1 MSDAVQAQRE
11 QDMSDVNS
19 MPNSMKGKR
28 AIVTGGGTGLGAA
41 TAVGL
46 ARRGVNVC
54 INYNSSADAANEVV
68 NQCKALGVEAFA
80 VKANVAEDADCRA
93 LVAAAVEKLGG
104 LEVLVNNAGI
114 TKFAKHTDLDA
125 LSSDDFLNLY
135 KVNVVAVYQMTRA
148 AQPHLAASGK
158 GSVVNVSSIAGV
170 TGIGSSIAYASTKG
184 ALNTMTLSLA
194 RALAPNIRVN
204 AVCPGYIGSGWF
216 TKYQGDDVEAQTA
229 EAVAKSVPLR
239 VASMP
244 EDIAESILFFAGPES
259 RHVTGEFMII
269 DAGMHLGYA
278 PTRAR

>member
-1 MSDAVQAQRE
+1 
-11 QDMSDVNS
+11 MSDVNS
-19 MPNSMKGKR
+19 MQGKR

-54 INYNSSADAANEVV
+54 INYNSSADAANDVV
-68 NQCKALGVEAFA
+68 AQCKALGVDAFA
-80 VKANVAEDADCRA
+80 VKANVGEDADCRA
-93 LVAAAVEKLGG
+93 LVTAAVEKFGG

-125 LSSDDFLNLY
+125 LEADDFLNLY
-135 KVNVVAVYQMTRA
+135 KINVVAVYQMTRA

-170 TGIGSSIAYASTKG
+170 TGVGSSIAYASTKG

-216 TKYQGDDVEAQTA
+216 TKYQGNEVESQTA
-229 EAVAKSVPLR
+229 EQVAKSTPLR

-244 EDIAESILFFAGPES
+244 EDIAETILFFAGPES
-259 RHVTGEFMII
+259 RHVTGEFII
-269 DAGMHLGYA
+269 VDAGMHLGYA
-278 PTRAR
+278 PLRAR

>member
-1 MSDAVQAQRE
+1 
-11 QDMSDVNS
+11 MSDV
-19 MPNSMKGKR
+19 NSMKGKR

-46 ARRGVNVC
+46 ARRGVNLC

-68 NQCKALGVEAFA
+68 AQCKALGVEAFA
-80 VKANVAEDADCRA
+80 VKANVAEDSDCRA

-104 LEVLVNNAGI
+104 LDVLVNNAGI

-170 TGIGSSIAYASTKG
+170 TGIGSSIAYAVDQGRAQHDDAEPG
-184 ALNTMTLSLA
+184 AGA
-194 RALAPNIRVN
+194 GAEH
-204 AVCPGYIGSGWF
+204 PGQCGVPRLYRIGLVHEVSG
-216 TKYQGDDVEAQTA
+216 
-229 EAVAKSVPLR
+229 R
-239 VASMP
+239 
-244 EDIAESILFFAGPES
+244 
-259 RHVTGEFMII
+259 
-269 DAGMHLGYA
+269 
-278 PTRAR
+278 

>member
-1 MSDAVQAQRE
+1 
-11 QDMSDVNS
+11 MSDV
-19 MPNSMKGKR
+19 NSMKGKR

-41 TAVGL
+41 TALGL
-46 ARRGVNVC
+46 ARRGVSLC
-54 INYNSSADAANEVV
+54 INYNSSAEAANEVV
-68 NQCKALGVEAFA
+68 AECQKLGVEAFA

-93 LVAAAVEKLGG
+93 LVDAAVTNFGG
-104 LEVLVNNAGI
+104 LDVLINNAGI
-114 TKFAKHTDLDA
+114 TKFAAHSDLDA
-125 LSSDDFLNLY
+125 LDAEDFLRLY

-148 AQPHLAASGK
+148 AKAHLVAAGK
-158 GSVVNVSSIAGV
+158 ASVVNVSSIAGV

-216 TKYQGDDVEAQTA
+216 TKYQGDAVEAQTA
-229 EAVAKSVPLR
+229 ENVAKSVPLK

-278 PTRAR
+278 PLRAR